1 MLPDKKN
8 LQDAYANLP
17 QDLKDALYSIDFA
30 KTIQTIGTDQGL
42 LIDQTGKLAEEIGFV
57 MLGITHPD
65 KFADAIARK
74 LSIPTDKAT
83 AITKEVNEK
92 IFLSIRASL
101 QKIHSGEGIG
111 EDDSDASVGAPTE
124 ASEQNADMRQE
135 TVRVNLTQ
143 TSPDFDHI
151 PSRESVL
158 AGIEDPKSIENAN
171 PINALA
177 PKPPLNN
184 LPQTP
189 LTKTVFANEK
199 TAPAP
204 VNLPTA
210 PVGILE
216 SKLQSV
222 VKSENPTPKHDPY
235 REPIE

>member
-1 MLPDKKN
+1 MLPNKNN
-8 LQDAYANLP
+8 LQEAYANLP

-57 MLGITHPD
+57 MLGVTHPD
-65 KFADAIARK
+65 KFADTIVRK
-74 LSIPTDKAT
+74 LSISTEKAY

-111 EDDSDASVGAPTE
+111 EDDSDTSVGAPTKT
-124 ASEQNADMRQE
+124 SEQE

-158 AGIEDPKSIENAN
+158 AEIENPKSIVNTG
-171 PINALA
+171 PVNALA
-177 PKPPLNN
+177 PKPPLND
-184 LPQTP
+184 LPQAP
-189 LTKTVFANEK
+189 LTKTVLTNEK

-216 SKLQSV
+216 SKLHTV

-235 REPIE
+235 REPVE